1 MERITERGVGRLLG
15 AIPVVG
21 IAFDI
26 YFIEQDIEQLA
37 DLNLNDPED
46 LKLFP
51 LRVIDLELDVCT
63 TALNLIGM
71 FCPEAEVIT
80 EPLIIVLSIIRM
92 AIDDFYIDIMEEI
105 EKVDW
110 KSPWAGLEF
119 LGALVKGFLEGAA
132 DFLTGGLRRQ
142 MESYSKQE
150 EFDKELIKNLT
161 NPESYYKIVGET
173 QGGGETIDHPRN
185 AIKYGWLYQL

>member
-1 MERITERGVGRLLG
+1 MAKELNFEKGLERLSTKVERITERGVGRLLG

-105 EKVDW
+105 EKVD
-110 KSPWAGLEF
+110 
-119 LGALVKGFLEGAA
+119 
-132 DFLTGGLRRQ
+132 
-142 MESYSKQE
+142 
-150 EFDKELIKNLT
+150 
-161 NPESYYKIVGET
+161 
-173 QGGGETIDHPRN
+173 
-185 AIKYGWLYQL
+185 

>member
-1 MERITERGVGRLLG
+1 MNKGLAIHGLIFSFLGAINYFEEGDYVRGAISGVQFAHTLGGLTKKIISTAAKGLAKELNFEKGLERLSTKVERITERGVGRLLG

-26 YFIEQDIEQLA
+26 YFMEQDIEQLA

-80 EPLIIVLSIIRM
+80 EPLIIVLSII
-92 AIDDFYIDIMEEI
+92 
-105 EKVDW
+105 
-110 KSPWAGLEF
+110 
-119 LGALVKGFLEGAA
+119 
-132 DFLTGGLRRQ
+132 
-142 MESYSKQE
+142 
-150 EFDKELIKNLT
+150 
-161 NPESYYKIVGET
+161 
-173 QGGGETIDHPRN
+173 
-185 AIKYGWLYQL
+185 